1 MENILISNTTKE
13 ERINIVEKGISLAS
27 LENNSKISRDIFKNY
42 IDGKQEL
49 DDLYNLILKRSQK

>member
-13 ERINIVEKGISLAS
+13 DRIKIVEKGISLAS